1 MNRKALKTYDKLQS
15 NFAEM
20 IFGKSSTKILYLF
33 IFFQWDKN
41 HGRHRQLCFLIVIVL
56 ACRITSLDFYSL
68 WKKNCFQC
76 VLSD

>member
-1 MNRKALKTYDKLQS
+1 LESPLQ
-15 NFAEM
+15 
-20 IFGKSSTKILYLF
+20 KSFIYLF
-33 IFFQWDKN
+33 FFFQWDKN

-76 VLSD
+76 VLSDWKPGN